1 MNKYIYPLLFAL
13 LFISCKK
20 DELSNPLD
28 RELNTALRNA
38 SKTGEID
45 HFILPSSTAFSKIPQ
60 DPHNPLNQDK
70 VNLGKQLFYET
81 GLALAPMHNISK
93 ESYSCSSCHIP
104 SAGFMPCRV
113 QGIADGGLGF
123 GVNGEKRTA
132 LQNYDETELDV
143 QGARPLSLINVAFV
157 QNTGWNGQFGGNGIN
172 EGTEALWDLEE
183 VTKVNHE
190 GFFGLE
196 SQNIEGLDLHRMVVN
211 KEVTDEYGYTPMFD
225 AAFGDRPEDERYNF
239 ETASFAISAYL
250 RTLFSNEA
258 PFQQWLKGDLD
269 AMSTQQKRGAV
280 LFFTKAGCANC
291 HNGTSLNNPDYF
303 YALGVKDLYETGEV
317 FNTDIDDRRNKGR
330 GGFTQDPEDL
340 YKFKVPQLYNM
351 RFSPFYFHGSSKR
364 TLREVVEYF
373 NEGVPENANVP
384 DEQIAPFFRPLQL
397 TDVEIDAIVS
407 FLEEGLYDPA
417 MSRYVPESVL
427 SGNCF
432 PNNDPFSQIELGCK

>member
-1 MNKYIYPLLFAL
+1 MNKYIYPLLLAL

-20 DELSNPLD
+20 DQLSNPLD
-28 RELNTALRNA
+28 RELQTALRIA

-45 HFILPSSTAFSKIPQ
+45 HFILPSPTDFANIPQ
-60 DPHNPLNQDK
+60 DPHNPLNQEK
-70 VNLGKQLFYET
+70 VDLGKQLFFET
-81 GLALAPMHNISK
+81 GLALAPMHDISK
-93 ESYSCSSCHIP
+93 GAYSCSSCHIP

-123 GVNGEKRTA
+123 GINGEKRTT

-157 QNTGWNGQFGGNGIN
+157 VNTSWNGQFGGNGIN
-172 EGTEALWDLEE
+172 EGTEALWDLDEL
-183 VTKVNHE
+183 TKVNHE
-190 GFFGLE
+190 GFYGLE
-196 SQNIEGLDLHRMVVN
+196 SQNIEGLELHRMVVN
-211 KEVTDEYGYTPMFD
+211 KEVTDKYGYTPMFD
-225 AAFGDRPEDERYNF
+225 AAFGDRPEEERYNL

-250 RTLFSNEA
+250 RTLFSNKA
-258 PFQQWLKGDLD
+258 PFQEWLKGNHD
-269 AMSTQQKRGAV
+269 AMTTQQKRGAV

-303 YALGVKDLYETGEV
+303 YALGVKDLYETGEA

-330 GGFTQDPEDL
+330 GGFTQNPDDL

-351 RFSPFYFHGSSKR
+351 RNSPFYFHGSSKNS
-364 TLREVVEYF
+364 LREVVEYF
-373 NEGVPENANVP
+373 NEGIPENPNVP
-384 DEQIAPFFRPLQL
+384 AEQIAPFFRPLNL
-397 TDVEIDAIVS
+397 NDAEIDAIVS
-407 FLEEGLYDPA
+407 FLEEGLYDPD
-417 MSRYVPESVL
+417 MPRYAPESVL